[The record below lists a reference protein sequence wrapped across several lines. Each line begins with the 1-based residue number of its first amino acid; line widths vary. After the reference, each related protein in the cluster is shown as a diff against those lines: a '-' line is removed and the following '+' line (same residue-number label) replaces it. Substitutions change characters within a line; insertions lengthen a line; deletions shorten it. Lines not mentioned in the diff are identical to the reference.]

1 MVGYRIPTQA
11 ESSVHALRVVDVLPV
26 VRDTIVLPKDF
37 TKTTGSDFDIDKLY
51 LTSFNFKR
59 NEDGTATKSF
69 DESDDRYWQNRLLDD
84 YMTLLKDGGY
94 VDADGKYHKGRT
106 LQFLHRSID
115 NDTSLVKTDDPTDI
129 VAVYNRIFKN
139 RNVEPEQPFGYQSLH
154 S

>member
-51 LTSFNFKR
+51 LTSYNFNRKP
-59 NEDGTATKSF
+59 DGVTTDF
-69 DESDDRYWQNRLLDD
+69 DKSDDRYWQNRLLDN
-84 YMTLLKDGGY
+84 YLAVLKDDGY
-94 VDADGKYHKGRT
+94 VDDEGKYHKGRS

-115 NDTSLVKTDDPTDI
+115 NDTSLMRGDKEKSVYERI
-129 VAVYNRIFKN
+129 VGNVANR
-139 RNVEPEQPFGYQSLH
+139 REEPFGFQSL
-154 S
+154 ST